1 MINSALTAT
10 LLVIIWLIIGYH
22 IDNIVMASYFQGFQL
37 IIRDIHW
44 AMIKPL
50 YTSAAFGMYFA
61 GEYYLLRRKRF
72 YPASLISQA
81 GLLLVRLMTL
91 AVTLFL
97 YRYVDP
103 LMRNSEVAAADVAV
117 SVDDINFYG
126 CYIVAMVIPPFM
138 LYLRATLS
146 HAPDTPRR

>member
-1 MINSALTAT
+1 MMNSALTAT

-22 IDNIVMASYFQGFQL
+22 IDNIVIACYFQGFPL
-37 IIRDIHW
+37 VIRDIHW

-50 YTSAAFGMYFA
+50 FTSAAFGMYFA
-61 GEYYLLRRKRF
+61 SEYYLLRRKHF

-81 GLLLVRLMTL
+81 GLLLARVMTL
-91 AVTLFL
+91 AVMLFL

-103 LMRNSEVAAADVAV
+103 LMRNNEVAAAEVAI

-126 CYIVAMVIPPFM
+126 CYILAMVIPPFM
-138 LYLRATLS
+138 LYLRVKLS
-146 HAPDTPRR
+146 HAPDIPRR

>member
-1 MINSALTAT
+1 MMNSALTAT

-22 IDNIVMASYFQGFQL
+22 IDNLVIGCYFQGYPL
-37 IIRDIHW
+37 VIRDIHW

-50 YTSAAFGMYFA
+50 FNSAAFGMYIA

-72 YPASLISQA
+72 YPVSLISQA
-81 GLLLVRLMTL
+81 GLLLARLMTL
-91 AVTLFL
+91 AVILFL

-103 LMRNSEVAAADVAV
+103 LMRNVEVAAAEVAI
-117 SVDDINFYG
+117 SADDIDFYR
-126 CYIVAMVIPPFM
+126 CYILAMVIPPFM

-146 HAPDTPRR
+146 YAPDHPRR